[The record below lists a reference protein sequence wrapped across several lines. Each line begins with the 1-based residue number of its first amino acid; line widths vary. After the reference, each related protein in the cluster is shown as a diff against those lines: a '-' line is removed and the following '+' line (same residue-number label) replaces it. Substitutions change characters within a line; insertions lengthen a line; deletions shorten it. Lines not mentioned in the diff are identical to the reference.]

1 MCIFLSQ
8 REKTT
13 SRSGAIHQNDKD
25 KLTSIMLARFA
36 KRLYHRSHAATS
48 LAMSSAASSS
58 SPLKVLVIDG
68 YAPEGRAELEAGG
81 ASTAGALYTQL
92 LNKSAP
98 PGVTI
103 ASDVVYPSDT
113 DFHTPELSKYH
124 AVAWTGCSLTIHDGN
139 DPRVA
144 KQIDLAEKV
153 FDKGIPQ
160 YGSCWAAQIAVVAAG
175 GVCAANPR
183 GREMGIARKI
193 HLSPAGRAHPMFEG
207 KPTVFDAF
215 TSHYD
220 EVTHLPPGGLAL
232 GGNEFTAVQAVAV
245 RHKKG
250 DFWAVQYHPEYDLYE
265 LARLTYCRRAKLVN
279 LGFFADMKSADQHVY
294 DLETLH
300 LNPSRYD
307 IAWRLGLDAD
317 VMSETV
323 RHCETRNFIKYLAL
337 PYKAAVGA
345 K

>member
-1 MCIFLSQ
+1 
-8 REKTT
+8 
-13 SRSGAIHQNDKD
+13 
-25 KLTSIMLARFA
+25 
-36 KRLYHRSHAATS
+36 
-48 LAMSSAASSS
+48 
-58 SPLKVLVIDG
+58 
-68 YAPEGRAELEAGG
+68 
-81 ASTAGALYTQL
+81 
-92 LNKSAP
+92 
-98 PGVTI
+98 
-103 ASDVVYPSDT
+103 
-113 DFHTPELSKYH
+113 
-124 AVAWTGCSLTIHDGN
+124 
-139 DPRVA
+139 
-144 KQIDLAEKV
+144 
-153 FDKGIPQ
+153 
-160 YGSCWAAQIAVVAAG
+160 
-175 GVCAANPR
+175 
-183 GREMGIARKI
+183 MGIARKI

-215 TSHYD
+215 TSHND
-220 EVTHLPPGGLAL
+220 EVTHMPPGGLAL

-250 DFWAVQYHPEYDLYE
+250 DFWAVQYHPEYDLHE